1 MFNHFKMHLSTLSN
15 LTILYACNDWGMGHV
30 ARSIPII
37 QQLLQQNNHVIFAG
51 TAQQQAILREYF
63 SELQCI
69 DLKGY
74 EFQFTGNGNWTFE
87 MLKNTLRMHNSV
99 KEENAEVQQW
109 CQQLKI
115 SLVISD
121 HRYGFRHQTIP
132 SIFITHQV
140 TLPLRGIQQV
150 ANQWHANQLK
160 KFTSIWVL
168 DTDKHQFAGKLST
181 TKIAFPIQY
190 IGIQSRF
197 SHRELEPQNYIL
209 AVISGPE
216 PYAEQ
221 LFNEIIQ
228 LAHHTDDKI
237 ICICQKKYNFT
248 DLPNSL
254 EIVNNASWLT
264 MDELFYN
271 CKSIISR
278 SGYTT
283 IMDNVILRKPIRY
296 IPTPGQLE
304 QAYLFQLHNN

>member
-15 LTILYACNDWGMGHV
+15 QKILVACNDWGMGHLM
-30 ARSIPII
+30 RSIPII
-37 QQLLQQNNHVIFAG
+37 NQLLKQENEIVFVGTDFQLKVLKEYISSIETILQQG
-51 TAQQQAILREYF
+51 YPF
-63 SELQCI
+63 SF
-69 DLKGY
+69 KGD
-74 EFQFTGNGNWTFE
+74 GKWSLE
-87 MLKNTLRMHNSV
+87 MLRNTRNLLQGIKADKKFVS
-99 KEENAEVQQW
+99 
-109 CQQLKI
+109 KI
-115 SLVISD
+115 ITEKKITLIISD

-140 TLPLRGIQQV
+140 TLPLKGIQQV
-150 ANQWHANQLK
+150 ANQWHAKQLK

-181 TKIAFPIQY
+181 TKIALPIQY

-197 SHRELEPQNYIL
+197 SHREHETQNYIL

-237 ICICQKKYNFT
+237 ICICQKKYHFT

-283 IMDNVILRKPIRY
+283 IMDNVILQKPIRY